1 MTSIKKLAY
10 RGALWTTLGYG
21 TSQVLRF
28 VNNIILA
35 WLLGPEYF
43 GLMAVVNIL
52 LTGLELFSDIG
63 IGQNIVRS
71 KRGDELNFLNT
82 AWTVQAMRGF
92 LLWFF
97 CLAITIPAARYYED
111 ERLLYLL
118 PFVGLS
124 SIFTGFSSTSIHTLN
139 RQMSLEKLTVFELVT
154 QVFSIAVMLSVAY
167 YNRNSVWSLAIGGV
181 SLHVSRMLISHKL
194 IPGFRN
200 RFAWDKSAFEEII
213 SFGKWVFFA
222 TALMFL
228 AEQADRLILGKLLSF
243 TTLGV
248 YSIAY
253 TLASMPREI
262 IKRLSYK
269 VIFPAIS
276 NHIDLPRSTLRSK
289 ILHQRRKILIAFA
302 LPLAGLVT
310 VGDLI
315 IGFLYKEDYIQA
327 TWMMPI
333 LCTGIWFSVLFYT
346 TSPAL
351 LAIGKPLYSSQSNLA
366 RFLVISIGLPLA
378 FRNYGIL
385 GAIVAIA
392 VSDMPLYLVNLYGL
406 WREKLSCFIQ
416 DIQGTVCFIVSLI
429 TLLLIR
435 YYSGLGLPIQ
445 NLLESS
451 LKNS

>member
-21 TSQVLRF
+21 ASQILRF

-52 LTGLELFSDIG
+52 LIGLELFSDIG
-63 IGQNIVRS
+63 IGQNIIRS
-71 KRGDELNFLNT
+71 KRGDEVDFLNT
-82 AWTVQAMRGF
+82 AWTVQAIRGF
-92 LLWFF
+92 ILWFI
-97 CLAITIPAARYYED
+97 CLAITIPAATYYED

-139 RQMSLEKLTVFELVT
+139 RQMSLEKLTIFELIT
-154 QVFSIAVMLSVAY
+154 QLFSITVMLTLAY

-181 SLHVSRMLISHKL
+181 CLHASRMLLSHKL
-194 IPGFRN
+194 VPGYHN
-200 RFAWDKSAFEEII
+200 RFAWNKSAFKEIF
-213 SFGKWVFFA
+213 SFGRWVFFA

-243 TTLGV
+243 KMLGV

-253 TLASMPREI
+253 TLASMPREV

-276 NHIDLPRSTLRSK
+276 NHIDLPRATLRNK
-289 ILHQRRKILIAFA
+289 ILYQRKKILIAFA
-302 LPLAGLVT
+302 LTLAGLVT
-310 VGDLI
+310 VGDLV
-315 IGFLYKEDYIQA
+315 IGFLYSEEYIQA

-333 LCTGIWFSVLFYT
+333 LCAGIWFSVLFYT

-366 RFLVISIGLPLA
+366 RFIVIGTALPLA
-378 FRNYGIL
+378 FSKYGIL
-385 GAIVAIA
+385 GAIIAIA
-392 VSDMPLYLVNLYGL
+392 ISDMPLYLVNLYGL
-406 WREKLSCFIQ
+406 WREKLSCFVQ
-416 DIQGTVCFIVSLI
+416 DIQGTVFFIVSLFA
-429 TLLLIR
+429 LLLIR
-435 YYSGLGLPIQ
+435 YYCGFGLPIQ
-445 NLLESS
+445 NLLEKSS
-451 LKNS
+451 L